1 MYIHKYVADGDIFY
15 RLAKDSSK
23 PSGSVIL
30 SVNDWKARVSTGTG
44 QIPQALSAI
53 TSAFAMRE
61 KQPQEEEPPKEPT
74 DDTQETQETQ
84 ASLVPI
90 AEHVRYLSTMY
101 KPNKDEKKSEEKKP
115 E

>member
-30 SVNDWKARVSTGTG
+30 SVNDWRARVSTGTG

-53 TSAFAMRE
+53 TAAFAMRE
-61 KQPQEEEPPKEPT
+61 KEPKEEPENGPEEEE
-74 DDTQETQETQ
+74 ETQ
-84 ASLVPI
+84 AAATASFIPV
-90 AEHVRYLSTMY
+90 AERIRYLSTMY
-101 KPNKDEKKSEEKKP
+101 KPTKDEA
-115 E
+115 